1 MARKK
6 INHAAHIKSHTQ
18 GSSNEISF
26 SVLDAARE
34 ARDAAERD
42 KRAGSEAGRVSL
54 FTLGSGKK
62 PRSTP
67 EKEQHIVLPGSSSSA
82 SARRINSPRHS
93 SPSPGVLRDRTPLR
107 FVPTVVG
114 VCVVVALVLTVGQ
127 TIFQMRAHQS
137 DLRGILSDQIAVIN
151 QADEVMIPFDSLVMS
166 QYGDQHFAKNSAVQE
181 TSLLDQLSESYRALV
196 GDIAPVYTDL
206 KEAIA
211 AIEEVQP
218 SLSDNDDKE
227 AARQALAAAQA
238 RMNMFDTGI
247 SIVDEALM
255 ATEAFEAARQGWKDI
270 IDADAAVREAT
281 AALGEMTEETV
292 RLSMEKTNT
301 ALTLLNH
308 AADQFSA
315 AQSSYPGLDLGRFDD
330 YVGKRIES
338 QKAALAADQA
348 YLDRDKELLSQEN
361 ERYNALEDEAA
372 ALAEELGDDPDTV
385 VADTYDAAIAQNVE
399 FYEAERLKAGN
410 ADAFLRNYLGTGS
423 Q

>member
-42 KRAGSEAGRVSL
+42 RRGGASSAGGVSL
-54 FTLGSGKK
+54 FTLGAGKK
-62 PRSTP
+62 PRATP
-67 EKEQHIVLPGSSSSA
+67 EKEQHIVLPGSAPRNTGRSAAPRHSSA
-82 SARRINSPRHS
+82 SA
-93 SPSPGVLRDRTPLR
+93 VLRDRTPLR

-114 VCVVVALVLTVGQ
+114 VCVVIALVLTVGQ
-127 TIFQMRAHQS
+127 TVFQMRAHQS
-137 DLRGILSDQIAVIN
+137 DLRSVLAEQIAVIN
-151 QADEVMIPFDSLVMS
+151 QADEVVIPFDELVVK
-166 QYGDQHFAKNSAVQE
+166 QYGDQHFAKA
-181 TSLLDQLSESYRALV
+181 TSMGDSSMLDQLSDSYRALV
-196 GDIAPVYTDL
+196 GDIAPVYGSLQD
-206 KEAIA
+206 AVA

-255 ATEAFEAARQGWKDI
+255 ATEAYEAARSGWKDI
-270 IDADAAVREAT
+270 IDADAAAREAT
-281 AALGEMTEETV
+281 AALEEMTEDTV
-292 RLSMEKTNT
+292 RASTEKTNT

-308 AADQFSA
+308 AADQFDT
-315 AQSSYPGLDLGRFDD
+315 AQGSYPGLDLSLFST
-330 YVGKRIES
+330 YVAKRIEA
-338 QKAALAADQA
+338 QQAALSADAA
-348 YLDRDKELLSQEN
+348 YLDRDKELLAQEN
-361 ERYNALEDEAA
+361 ERYNILEDEAA
-372 ALAEELGDDPDTV
+372 SLAQQLEEDPDV
-385 VADTYDAAIAQNVE
+385 IVAAFYDAAIAQNVE

-410 ADAFLRNYLGTGS
+410 ADTFLRNYLGS
-423 Q
+423 DAQ